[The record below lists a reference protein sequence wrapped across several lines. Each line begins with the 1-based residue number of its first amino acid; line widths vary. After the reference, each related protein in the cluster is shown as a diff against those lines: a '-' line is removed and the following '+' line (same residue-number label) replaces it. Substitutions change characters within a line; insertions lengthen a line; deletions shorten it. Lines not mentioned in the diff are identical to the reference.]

1 MKKAWTNLEYRQQIL
16 DFIDHWHQESSLPR
30 SQLLAWLEIA
40 SSTYHD
46 WCKRAN
52 QKNRHNGLIP
62 KAHWLLPW
70 ERAGILDFA
79 HKNPEEGYRKLT
91 YLLMDANIVAASP
104 SSVYRVLKEAG
115 VLDRWNGK
123 KSKKGTGFQ
132 QPTRPHEHWHTD
144 VAYLNICGT
153 FYYLC
158 TVIDGYSRFVVHW
171 EIREQM
177 KEIDVEII
185 LQRALEANPG
195 VKSRL
200 ITDNGPQFVSKDLK
214 VFLREKGLQH
224 VRTSPYYPQSN
235 GKIERWHKIL
245 KSECIRK
252 KTPLS
257 LEEARQVV
265 TDYVDHYNHERL
277 HSAIGY
283 ITPVDKLNG
292 KAESIFADRKL
303 KLAQARERR
312 ACEYQ
317 AIAS

>member
-1 MKKAWTNLEYRQQIL
+1 MKQAWTDLENRQQIL
-16 DFIDHWHQESSLPR
+16 DFIDYWQKESNLPR
-30 SQLLAWLEIA
+30 RQLLAWLDIA

-52 QKNRHNGLIP
+52 QKNRHNGIVP

-70 ERAGILDFA
+70 ERSEILDFA
-79 HKNPEEGYRKLT
+79 YKNPEEGYRRLT
-91 YLLMDANIVAASP
+91 YLLIDANVVAASP

-115 VLDRWNGK
+115 VLDRWNGQ
-123 KSKKGTGFQ
+123 SSNKGTGFQ
-132 QPTRPHEHWHTD
+132 QPSGPHEHWHTD

-158 TVIDGYSRFVVHW
+158 SIIDGYSRYVVHW

-177 KEIDVEII
+177 KEVDVEII

-195 VKSRL
+195 VTPRL

-214 VFLREKGLQH
+214 IYLREKGLKH

-235 GKIERWHKIL
+235 GKIERWHKSL

-257 LEEARQVV
+257 LEDARQVV
-265 TDYVDHYNHERL
+265 THYVAHYNHERL

-283 ITPVDKLNG
+283 ISPADKLAG
-292 KAESIFADRKL
+292 KEAAIFAARRL

-312 ACEYQ
+312 CREYQ
-317 AIAS
+317 AKAS